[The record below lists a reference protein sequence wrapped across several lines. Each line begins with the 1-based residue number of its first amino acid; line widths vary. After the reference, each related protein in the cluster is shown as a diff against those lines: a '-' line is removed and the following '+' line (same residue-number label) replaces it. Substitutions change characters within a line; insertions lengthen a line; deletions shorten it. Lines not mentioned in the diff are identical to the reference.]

1 MISVDFW
8 SAFGKERDSTTQPS
22 ASSPA
27 KTTLD
32 CLLKDSTSILHP
44 MLKLRITGSPTALNY
59 AYISDFRRYYW
70 VDDWTFGDDG
80 CWYCS
85 LSVDV
90 LATYRG
96 FILLDEEY
104 ISRTSNSTYTDTTIP
119 DNVYPTTVDIV
130 EADQE
135 FNSIF
140 VSNPVNGC
148 FVLGVIA
155 NGQQTFGAVAYYI
168 MSQQALLLLIGQM
181 MGSLDWTGY
190 TTQDIA
196 TSVLECFFNPFQYIV
211 SCKYFPFR
219 YETFSGTEVETIQY
233 GHWAF
238 SSIPAKVISPASCIV
253 SSLNNAVTFPVHP
266 QRDTGFIWLEDAP
279 YSNYRLFYPPY
290 GTIQLDP
297 KWFVDDPTLLL
308 SFHLD
313 LVSGNCLLQISNS
326 VGTKMELNASVA
338 VDVPLAQMPIDLATS
353 IGNMMPFSTSTGMRV
368 GDSAIQTG
376 YSIVTKFISSMINHI
391 GTDIP
396 TDVSILEGGGNLGS
410 LSVKPV
416 LGAYFRKIT
425 EPAEEY
431 IGAPCCKTLTIGNL
445 LQENKM
451 TFVQCSTCHL
461 QAGWAYTEEQE
472 QLEQYLLNGFYLE

>member
-8 SAFGKERDSTTQPS
+8 NTFGKERDSTIQPS
-22 ASSPA
+22 ADSPA

-44 MLKLRITGSPTALNY
+44 VLKLRVSGSPTTLNY
-59 AYISDFRRYYW
+59 AYIADFHRYYW
-70 VDDWTFGDDG
+70 VDDWTFGEDG

-119 DNVYPTTVDIV
+119 DNVYPTAVDIV

-140 VSNPVNGC
+140 VGNAVDGC

-155 NGQQTFGAVAYYI
+155 NGQQTFGAVTYYV

-211 SCKYFPFR
+211 SCKYFPIQ
-219 YETFSGTEVETIQY
+219 YAALPGTAVETIQY

-238 SSIPAKVISPASCIV
+238 ASIPAKVISPSSCIV
-253 SSLNNAVTFPVHP
+253 QSLNHSVTFPIHP
-266 QRDTGFIWLEDAP
+266 QRANTGFTWLEGSP

-290 GTIQLDP
+290 GTIQLDS
-297 KWFVDDPTLLL
+297 KWFIDDPTLLL

-313 LVSGNCLLQISNS
+313 LVSGNCMLQISNS

-338 VDVPLAQMPIDLATS
+338 VDVPLAQMPVDLQSA
-353 IGNMMPFSTSTGMRV
+353 IGNVLPASTGNRV
-368 GDSAIQTG
+368 ADSAIQSAGTLL
-376 YSIVTKFISSMINHI
+376 SKFVGGVANTFGAEVS
-391 GTDIP
+391 TDI
-396 TDVSILEGGGNLGS
+396 SILEGGGNLGA
-410 LSVKPV
+410 LAVKPV

-425 EPAEEY
+425 TPADKY

-445 LQENKM
+445 LQENEI

-461 QAGWAYTEEQE
+461 KAGWAYTEEQE
-472 QLEQYLLNGFYLE
+472 QLEQYFLGGFYLV

>member
-8 SAFGKERDSTTQPS
+8 NTFGKERDSTTQP
-22 ASSPA
+22 AADSPA
-27 KTTLD
+27 KSTLN

-44 MLKLRITGSPTALNY
+44 VLKIRVSGSPTTLNY
-59 AYISDFRRYYW
+59 AYIADFHRYYW
-70 VDDWTFGDDG
+70 VDDWTYGNDG

-119 DNVYPTTVDIV
+119 DNVYPTTVDII

-140 VSNPVNGC
+140 VSNAVDGC

-155 NGQQTFGAVAYYI
+155 NGQQTFGAVTYYV
-168 MSQQALLLLIGQM
+168 MTQQALLLLIGQM

-190 TTQDIA
+190 STQDIA

-211 SCKYFPFR
+211 SCKYFPIQ
-219 YETFSGTEVETIQY
+219 YATIPGTAVETIQY

-253 SSLNNAVTFPVHP
+253 QSLNNSVTFPIHP
-266 QRDTGFIWLEDAP
+266 QRDTGFIWLEGAP

-326 VGTKMELNASVA
+326 VGTKMELNTNVA
-338 VDVPLAQMPIDLATS
+338 VDVPLAQMPVDLQSAL
-353 IGNMMPFSTSTGMRV
+353 GNILPASTGNRV
-368 GDSAIQTG
+368 ADSAIQSAGTLL
-376 YSIVTKFISSMINHI
+376 SKFVGGVANTFGAEVS
-391 GTDIP
+391 
-396 TDVSILEGGGNLGS
+396 TDVSILEGGGNLGA
-410 LSVKPV
+410 LAVKPV

-425 EPAEEY
+425 TPAEKY
-431 IGAPCCKTLTIGNL
+431 IGSPCCKTLTIGNL
-445 LQENKM
+445 LQENKE
-451 TFVQCSTCHL
+451 TFVQCSTSHIK
-461 QAGWAYTEEQE
+461 AGWAYTEEQE

>member
-8 SAFGKERDSTTQPS
+8 NTLGKERDSTIQPS
-22 ASSPA
+22 ADSPA

-44 MLKLRITGSPTALNY
+44 VLKIRVTGSPTTLNY
-59 AYISDFRRYYW
+59 AYIAEFHRYYW
-70 VDDWTFGDDG
+70 VDDWTFGGDG

-119 DNVYPTTVDIV
+119 DTVYPTTVDIV
-130 EADQE
+130 ESDQE
-135 FNSIF
+135 FNSVF
-140 VSNPVNGC
+140 VSNAANGC

-155 NGQQTFGAVAYYI
+155 NGQQTFGAVTYYI

-190 TTQDIA
+190 TPQDIA

-211 SCKYFPFR
+211 SCKYFPVQ
-219 YETFSGTEVETIQY
+219 YVTLPGTEVETIQY

-238 SSIPAKVISPASCIV
+238 SSIPAKVISPTSCV
-253 SSLNNAVTFPVHP
+253 VGPMNTPLAFPIHP
-266 QRDTGFIWLEDAP
+266 QRDTGFIWLEGAP

-290 GTIQLDP
+290 GTIQLDA

-308 SFHLD
+308 SFYLD

-338 VDVPLAQMPIDLATS
+338 VDVPLAQMPVDLQSA
-353 IGNMMPFSTSTGMRV
+353 IGNILPASTGNRV
-368 GDSAIQTG
+368 ADSAIQSAGTLL
-376 YSIVTKFISSMINHI
+376 SKFVGGLANTFGAEVS
-391 GTDIP
+391 
-396 TDVSILEGGGNLGS
+396 TDVSILEGGGNLGA

-425 EPAEEY
+425 TPAEKY
-431 IGAPCCKTLTIGNL
+431 IGAPCCKILTIGTL
-445 LQENKM
+445 LQDNKE
-451 TFVQCSTCHL
+451 TFVQCSTSHIKV
-461 QAGWAYTEEQE
+461 GWAYTEEQE